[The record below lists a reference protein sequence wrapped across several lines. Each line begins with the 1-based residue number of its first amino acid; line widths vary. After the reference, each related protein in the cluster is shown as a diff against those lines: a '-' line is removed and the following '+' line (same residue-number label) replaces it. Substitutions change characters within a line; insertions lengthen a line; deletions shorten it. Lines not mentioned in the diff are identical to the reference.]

1 LPPHQRPEEWM
12 LWSGGETGPGERAG
26 VLGAEPMKI
35 NPSLI
40 VVGVIAGLSLAL
52 VKSCAD
58 ATSIQSDNDVLRN
71 DTALQGQV
79 IATQAFNFNR
89 FNQVAEHAYR
99 LNSLIDTSTEE
110 TVIEYREILR
120 REKTCDLPVPA
131 DIAGGLLEYAYR
143 LRSSAMHSATSRPD
157 ETDDRT
163 FATNSM
169 TYCQA
174 VLWIKPL
181 LAVIEMGNND
191 LASIRSIENFRK

>member
-1 LPPHQRPEEWM
+1 
-12 LWSGGETGPGERAG
+12 
-26 VLGAEPMKI
+26 MKI

-40 VVGVIAGLSLAL
+40 GVLVIAGLSVAL
-52 VKSCAD
+52 VKSCSD
-58 ATSIQSDNDVLRN
+58 AIRLQSDNDVLRSDN
-71 DTALQGQV
+71 SLQGQV

-89 FNQVAEHAYR
+89 FNQVAEHANR

-120 REKTCDLPVPA
+120 LEKTCELPVPA

-143 LRSSAMHSATSRPD
+143 LRSSAMHADTDGTDAADDSTATTS
-157 ETDDRT
+157 
-163 FATNSM
+163 SM

-181 LAVIEMGNND
+181 LAVIEKGNNNF
-191 LASIRSIENFRK
+191 AGIRQVEQGRK

>member
-1 LPPHQRPEEWM
+1 
-12 LWSGGETGPGERAG
+12 
-26 VLGAEPMKI
+26 MKI

-40 VVGVIAGLSLAL
+40 GVVVVAVLSVAL
-52 VKSCAD
+52 VKSCSD
-58 ATSIQSDNDVLRN
+58 VSNLQSDNNVLRSN
-71 DTALQGQV
+71 NSLQGQV

-89 FNQVAEHAYR
+89 FNQVAEHANK

-131 DIAGGLLEYAYR
+131 DVAGGLLEYAHR
-143 LRSSAMHSATSRPD
+143 LRASAMHADTDGPD
-157 ETDDRT
+157 AADGST
-163 FATNSM
+163 AAAGSI

-181 LAVIEMGNND
+181 LAVIEKGNNN
-191 LASIRSIENFRK
+191 LAGIRQIELERKN